1 MLVEKKGE
9 EVNTLL
15 NKWRNRLGGCT
26 STSLFGNAVVS
37 LRISLVRQ
45 LLDHSHAT
53 VNQSTQLF
61 VRTVRAAVC
70 VCMCVY
76 VCVCVCVCVYT
87 YWLLWTED
95 ILHFTS
101 N

>member
-1 MLVEKKGE
+1 VLEENINEK
-9 EVNTLL
+9 VDILL

-53 VNQSTQLF
+53 VKQSTQLL
-61 VRTVRAAVC
+61 VRTVRAAL
-70 VCMCVY
+70 Y
-76 VCVCVCVCVYT
+76 VCVSVFACVYT
-87 YWLLWTED
+87 YRL
-95 ILHFTS
+95 
-101 N
+101 